1 MSDEIGKVS
10 ETLSTRRILRKHN
23 EDSDAESAPLIKDER
38 IKEIGLSV
46 VEGVK
51 GDETADSTS
60 PRIRSTA
67 VPVGP
72 KGDVII
78 MGVETPRTLPDNVFP
93 FPKGNKGNS
102 A

>member
-10 ETLSTRRILRKHN
+10 ETLPTRRILRKHN
-23 EDSDAESAPLIKDER
+23 EDSDAESARLIKDER

-51 GDETADSTS
+51 GDEKADSS

-72 KGDVII
+72 KGDVVI
-78 MGVETPRTLPDNVFP
+78 MGVETPRTLPDNVVP
-93 FPKGNKGNS
+93 FPKGNKGSS